1 MGLGWFGLALPE
13 PLFQDPYSQVLNGS
27 DGSLLQARIAA
38 DGQWRFP
45 EPDSLPRRY
54 EKALLCFE
62 DRSFYQHPGVN
73 PLALFR
79 ALKQNLAR
87 NRVVSGASTLSMQVI
102 RLSHRNPPRS
112 LGQKL
117 RELILA
123 LRLEIRYSKKSILR
137 LYAGHA
143 PFGGNVVGLQAASW
157 RFFGRSPENLSWAE
171 SATLAVLPNS
181 PGLMHPG
188 RNRDRLRAKRDRL
201 LLQLRERG
209 ELDEESY
216 RLALLEPLPQEP
228 LPLPQLAPHLLT
240 SLQQGK
246 IPSPAAENP
255 VWNSSLHPDWQVRVA
270 RLLQQH
276 QKQWS
281 ANSIR
286 NGAVLVMEVE
296 SGLVRAYVGNS
307 ASEQPALDQSFV
319 DIITAPRSPGSTL
332 KPFLY
337 EAMLAEGSLL
347 PHTLIPDI
355 PTQFGAYAP
364 RNFDLGY
371 DGAIPAD
378 KALSRSLNIPAV
390 RMLQQYRSNRFL
402 ERLRKLGITTL
413 NRPASHYGLSL
424 ILGGGENSLWE
435 LAGLYAS
442 MGRVVLH
449 HRRQPGKVFTGDI
462 RPPSVLENNP
472 VSGQWE
478 RPSTFT
484 AASCFYTLEAMQE
497 VMRPG
502 EEMLWEQ
509 FSSAQR
515 IAWKTGTSFGFRDA
529 WAIGLTPRY
538 LVAVWVGNADG
549 EGRPGLIGVEKAAP
563 LLFDVFRF
571 LPQAESGFPRPDSEL
586 ETIAVCRQSGFRA
599 HPDCPEQ
606 DPFPVPRAGLRSG
619 ACPYHQTIHLEA
631 SGRFRVQAACYPPDQ
646 MLHRSWFVLPPAME
660 SYYKPKNPAYQP
672 LPEWKAGCQPDAE
685 EGSME
690 LIYPRKGNAI
700 FIPKELDGQPG
711 RCILEAT
718 HRTAGARIHWH
729 LDGFYLGSTE
739 GPHKMALQPEP
750 GWHRLSLSD
759 DQGQR
764 IEQSIR
770 FD

>member
-1 MGLGWFGLALPE
+1 MPE
-13 PLFQDPYSQVLNGS
+13 PLFQDPYSQVLNGM
-27 DGSLLQARIAA
+27 DGTLLQARIAA

-45 EPDSLPRRY
+45 EPDSLPTRY

-73 PLALFR
+73 PFA
-79 ALKQNLAR
+79 LAR
-87 NRVVSGASTLSMQVI
+87 AIRQNIARRRVVSGASTLSMQVI
-102 RLSHRNPPRS
+102 RLSHKNPPRS
-112 LGQKL
+112 LWQKL
-117 RELILA
+117 REMLLA
-123 LRLEIRYSKKSILR
+123 LRLECRYSKKSILR

-188 RNRDRLRAKRDRL
+188 RNRDKLKAKRNRL
-201 LLQLRERG
+201 LLQLRQQG
-209 ELDEESY
+209 ELDQQAYE
-216 RLALLEPLPQEP
+216 LALLEPLPQEP
-228 LPLPQLAPHLLT
+228 LPLPQLAPHLLN
-240 SLQQGK
+240 SLHYGK
-246 IPSPAAENP
+246 IPVPKGENRI
-255 VWNSSLHPDWQVRVA
+255 WNSSLNPEWQTRISN
-270 RLLQQH
+270 LLNQH

-281 ANSIR
+281 VNSIR
-286 NGAVLVMEVE
+286 NGAVLVMEIE
-296 SGLVRAYVGNS
+296 TGLVRAYIGNS
-307 ASEQPALDQSFV
+307 HSAQPAQDQSFV

-347 PHTLIPDI
+347 PHSLIPDI

-390 RMLQQYRSNRFL
+390 RMLHQYGGSRFL
-402 ERLRKLGITTL
+402 ERLRKLGIRTL
-413 NRPASHYGLSL
+413 NKPASHYGLSL
-424 ILGGGENSLWE
+424 ILGGGENTLWE
-435 LAGLYAS
+435 LSGLYAS

-449 HRRQPGKVFTGDI
+449 HRRHPGKVFTGDI
-462 RPPSVLENNP
+462 RPPAVLEMGP
-472 VSGQWE
+472 VKGQTELPSG
-478 RPSTFT
+478 FT

-502 EEMLWEQ
+502 DELLWEQ

-563 LLFDVFRF
+563 LLFDVFRL
-571 LPQAESGFPRPDSEL
+571 LPQAESWFPRPDSEL
-586 ETIAVCRQSGFRA
+586 ETVALCRQSGHRA
-599 HPDCPEQ
+599 HADCP
-606 DPFPVPRAGLRSG
+606 DPELLPIPRAGLRSA
-619 ACPYHQTIHLEA
+619 ACPYHQRIHLDA
-631 SGRFRVQAACYPPDQ
+631 SARFRVQAGCYPVSAMQ
-646 MLHRSWFVLPPAME
+646 HRNWFVLPPAME
-660 SYYKPKNPAYQP
+660 WYYKPKNPAYQP
-672 LPEWKAGCQPDAE
+672 LPDWLAGCQPDLE
-685 EGSME
+685 DDNME
-690 LIYPRKGNAI
+690 LIYPRKGKAI

-711 RCILEAT
+711 RCILEAA
-718 HRTAGARIHWH
+718 HRKTGGRIHWH
-729 LDGFYLGSTE
+729 LDGFYLGTTD
-739 GPHKMALQPEP
+739 GPHKMAVQPEP
-750 GWHRLSLSD
+750 GMHRLSISD
-759 DQGQR
+759 DEGQR
-764 IEQSIR
+764 IEQNIR